1 MALTPEELVAIS
13 DLERA
18 AIDDS
23 SVVPEWLMPAEI
35 RGSSA
40 PISCIPYPQH
50 TIDVFGG
57 LLAGSWSLK
66 FQNPLQRVVCD
77 LEIYHGEN
85 ARYQHHQIYQHY
97 SLRFQ
102 VSIKRLS
109 SAPQNGNGYR
119 PG

>member
-77 LEIYHGEN
+77 LEIYHGEK
-85 ARYQHHQIYQHY
+85 RPVI
-97 SLRFQ
+97 STTRFI
-102 VSIKRLS
+102 STTAYGFRF
-109 SAPQNGNGYR
+109 R
-119 PG
+119 